1 MNYVIDI
8 TRPRTKLAMLAL
20 GIEPEELVLKSL
32 DDFGGR
38 GVNEDVQRLR
48 FNYHSRKLKEVV
60 RQINSYIKEEAMRR
74 IQSIGSSPKSPIG
87 LFLTQSMPFEETVDE
102 IAEIKKKEKNKVLE
116 SFNGINEIISASKAI
131 EKKLQMGREARERI
145 QSEVISRRS
154 RLKKFKERQQEN
166 IIRIRQEQESKAE
179 SYKPAK
185 LSNKKHRYS
194 ANDTSFQSYS
204 KTLSDFNET
213 DEEIEIKIQQFDL
226 KMLKS
231 KKNYEKNL
239 QQKRE
244 AAAKFLEKSIS
255 HGPNEK
261 SADLDVERIAK
272 MIQKR
277 KQVEARRHS
286 LIIEQQEN
294 RQEIRKKHEQRRSIA
309 LQRIKEEEQLE
320 QMRTQAIERR
330 MEVSE
335 RILKQKHDSWMK
347 ELELKNE
354 LAKLKDE
361 EALLNAE
368 RKKRIMYGLYRK
380 YRREQV
386 LEKQLVDKERIEC
399 MKKERKADVN
409 KKMEISIRRMI
420 EKEKTQRA
428 MDIIRK
434 SPDSLM
440 AKKKLVELDIIKP
453 KKP

>member
-368 RKKRIMYGLYRK
+368 RKKRIM
-380 YRREQV
+380 
-386 LEKQLVDKERIEC
+386 
-399 MKKERKADVN
+399 
-409 KKMEISIRRMI
+409 
-420 EKEKTQRA
+420 
-428 MDIIRK
+428 
-434 SPDSLM
+434 
-440 AKKKLVELDIIKP
+440 
-453 KKP
+453 